1 MDPLQNRLKD
11 LRIQEFSNLS
21 DVEFKVTMI
30 RLFTDLK
37 RIIEIQQE

>member
-11 LRIQEFSNLS
+11 LRIQEFSNFS